1 MAVRIQDMRGF
12 VESQMLPELEQ
23 RIKDLC
29 AKAVK
34 AEGKELDSV
43 LAELR
48 EALREQS
55 KRARAM
61 VEDLKR
67 RTNRR
72 PE

>member
-1 MAVRIQDMRGF
+1 MAGYIQDMRR
-12 VESQMLPELEQ
+12 SAKLKMPPELEDK
-23 RIKDLC
+23 IKDLC

-34 AEGKELDSV
+34 AEGKELETV
-43 LAELR
+43 LTDLR

-55 KRARAM
+55 KRARGM

>member
-1 MAVRIQDMRGF
+1 MAGYLQDMRR
-12 VESQMLPELEQ
+12 SAKPKMPPEFED

-29 AKAVK
+29 TKAVK
-34 AEGKELDSV
+34 AEGEELETV

-55 KRARAM
+55 KRARGM